1 MVFEFCL
8 DILNLLKLLSFFN
21 SKLKT
26 QNQKLKTVPER
37 AFRSGTNYN
46 RFWGIIFL

>member
-1 MVFEFCL
+1 MVFQFFLEISNFL
-8 DILNLLKLLSFFN
+8 RLLSFFN

-37 AFRSGTNYN
+37 GFRSGTEYS
-46 RFWGIIFL
+46 